1 MVDKREFL
9 VETDILKEHLVHS
22 DKSTLSDLEHAMTLG
37 VCYTTVINSSE
48 IFFASVDDQES
59 EIFVDMMR
67 SLKVLG
73 LNARYSLNIS
83 DFFNKVA
90 TVRDALI
97 CSVAKH
103 NNLPIFT
110 AQIEKYKDCGLE
122 IINPNQLR

>member
-1 MVDKREFL
+1 MIDKREFL
-9 VETDILKEHLVHS
+9 IETDILKEHLIHS
-22 DKSTLSDLEHAMTLG
+22 DKSTLSDLELAMTLG

-48 IFFASVDDQES
+48 IFFASVDDKES
-59 EIFVDMMR
+59 EIFVDMMK

-110 AQIEKYKDCGLE
+110 SQIEKYKDCGLE

>member
-1 MVDKREFL
+1 MIDKREFL
-9 VETDILKEHLVHS
+9 IETDILKEHLVHS
-22 DKSTLSDLEHAMTLG
+22 DKSTLSDLELAMTLG

-48 IFFASVDDQES
+48 IFFASVDDKES
-59 EIFVDMMR
+59 EIFVDMMK